1 MSALQFSSFGQ
12 SPMATSRSVPTQ
24 RVQCLGHTAMVAVIA
39 LGILAPA
46 ALAQNVHVEASADR
60 TAATLDDAI
69 RLDIMVRGPFQGRPE
84 LRAPELLD
92 FRVASSGE
100 SQSYS
105 IVNGQ
110 MSASYTFTFV
120 LFPQHEGDL
129 VVPAFVVFL
138 KGQEHRTEPIRVQ
151 VSGQAQAP
159 ATGDAAGEAKDL
171 FVVARVDKEK
181 AYVNEQVLYT
191 FYLYYAVRVSNL
203 NYTPPKFEG
212 FWVEK
217 LQEGEKQYH
226 KIVNGRRYL
235 VVEVS
240 TAIFPTTSGTLDIE
254 PSVLRLVEI
263 AERSFSFFDRGV
275 ERVLRSRPT
284 TVEVL
289 PLPAAGRPAD
299 FDGAV
304 GEDLELAS
312 RLDRHEI
319 PEGEPVT
326 MTVTVSGS
334 GNVRT
339 FSKPR
344 LPELPAFKTYD
355 ANSKSDVRNLDRVTG
370 TRTYEVV
377 LVPRGPGEFAIPP
390 VRLSYFDTRSDSY
403 KTLQTEAQ
411 RVNATPVAGGTP
423 QMAGQTPLQQDIE
436 VLSTDI
442 SHIRTDVPVSDAW
455 MPLYARGIFMLLAPM
470 PLLAVGA
477 VALLQRRRQ
486 RFAAD
491 VALARSSRARAV
503 ARKRLAQAERL
514 LAEGKHQEFYAEAQ
528 RAVLQYVGDKLN
540 APVAGLTH
548 AALRQQLDAAG
559 ANEDTRERLVQL
571 LEHCDAARFAPGS
584 FTPERMRSTLQEVES
599 LVMAMEEGWS
609 RKAGRSRFTS
619 VILVCAALAAP
630 GVRAQ
635 SSGEEAAKPSLH
647 VQQSPAE
654 YVPAQEL
661 LQRGHAAYESGRYAD
676 AIAAYEQ
683 AEAQGVRN
691 GPLYYDLGNAH
702 YKNDALGRAIA
713 YYRRAERLIP
723 RDTLLRANLDYVL
736 ARREDRAAQPPVPF
750 PFSALR
756 TLYSRMSINEWI
768 VLVAILYVFA
778 SGVMAYRLLRRDR
791 RLGVRLALVL
801 LVAMLLF
808 TGSTLGYKIHDER
821 GIERAVI
828 DADKIAVM
836 SGPGN
841 DYTVEFWLHEGS
853 EVLVEESRPDWLR
866 VSLGTKLHGW
876 IPARSVVRI

>member
-1 MSALQFSSFGQ
+1 MRSLQFR
-12 SPMATSRSVPTQ
+12 MWAI
-24 RVQCLGHTAMVAVIA
+24 AAVALA
-39 LGILAPA
+39 FLAPVA
-46 ALAQNVHVEASADR
+46 RAQDVTVEASADR
-60 TAATLDDAI
+60 TAGTLEDAI
-69 RLDIMVRGPFQGRPE
+69 RLDIRVRGPFQGRPE
-84 LRAPELLD
+84 LRAPELAD

-120 LFPQHEGDL
+120 LFPQREGDL
-129 VVPAFVVFL
+129 VIPVFSVFL
-138 KGQEHRTEPIRVQ
+138 RGQEHKTEPIRVQ
-151 VSGQAQAP
+151 VSGQSLAP
-159 ATGDAAGEAKDL
+159 APGDTAGEGKDL

-181 AYVNEQVLYT
+181 AYVNEQILYT

-240 TAIFPTTSGTLDIE
+240 TAVFPTTSGTLEIE

-284 TVEVL
+284 TVTVL

-304 GEDLELAS
+304 GEDMELVS
-312 RLDRHEI
+312 RVDRHEI

-355 ANSKSDVRNLDRVTG
+355 ADSKSDVLNLDRVSG

-377 LVPRGPGEFAIPP
+377 LVPRGPGEFTIPP
-390 VRLSYFDTRSDSY
+390 VRLSYFDTGSDSY
-403 KTLQTEAQ
+403 KTLQTEVQ
-411 RVNATPVAGGTP
+411 RVTATPVAGGTP
-423 QMAGQTPLQQDIE
+423 QMAGQAPLQQDIE
-436 VLSTDI
+436 VLSNDI
-442 SHIRTDVPVSDAW
+442 SHIRTDVPVSDTW
-455 MPLYARGIFMLLAPM
+455 TPLYAHGMFLVLAPL
-470 PLLAVGA
+470 PLLAVGG
-477 VALLQRRRQ
+477 VGLLQRRRR

-491 VALARSSRARAV
+491 VALARSSRARAI

-514 LAEGKHQEFYAEAQ
+514 LADGKHQEFYAEAQ

-548 AALRQQLDAAG
+548 AALRQQLDAAH

-584 FTPERMRSTLQEVES
+584 FAPERMRSTLQEVES
-599 LVMAMEEGWS
+599 LVMTMEEGWG
-609 RKAGRSRFTS
+609 RKPGRSR
-619 VILVCAALAAP
+619 IAAATLLCVVLAAP

-635 SSGEEAAKPSLH
+635 SAARDSTEPSLH

-654 YVPAQEL
+654 YVPAHDL
-661 LQRGHAAYESGRYAD
+661 LQRGHVAYESGRYAE
-676 AIAAYEQ
+676 AVAAYEL

-691 GPLYYDLGNAH
+691 GPLYYDLGNA
-702 YKNDALGRAIA
+702 YFKSDALGRAIA
-713 YYRRAERLIP
+713 SYRRAERLIP
-723 RDTLLRANLDYVL
+723 RDPMLRANLDLVL
-736 ARREDRAAQPPVPF
+736 ARREDRAVQSPVPF
-750 PFSALR
+750 PLSAVR
-756 TLYSRMSINEWI
+756 ALYSRMSINEMI
-768 VLVAILYVFA
+768 VLVSILYVIVA
-778 SGVMAYRLLRRDR
+778 GLLVLRILGRDR
-791 RLGVRLALVL
+791 RFGLRLGSLALMVL
-801 LVAMLLF
+801 LVLGAA
-808 TGSTLGYKIHDER
+808 TLAYKIHDER
-821 GIERAVI
+821 GIERAVV
-828 DADKIAVM
+828 DADKVAAM
-836 SGPGN
+836 SGPGS

-853 EVLVEESRPDWLR
+853 EVLVEETRPDWLR
-866 VSLGTKLHGW
+866 VSLGAKLHGW